1 MLRILHFADAH
12 FEKDKI
18 EKCRASANFIVDQA
32 VELRPDLIVNAGDT
46 FNRLQSLNDKSAISL
61 AKSFIMRL
69 AEVAPVV
76 IIKGNESHDSRGCLE
91 IFTDLETEW
100 PIYTSEGC
108 ETILFMQDVDRS
120 YFVPWQDNKE
130 SRSADAVL
138 HLFSY
143 PEKAWF
149 LRDKPNASIDE
160 SNLLIQSAIKQIFT
174 GFGAISMDAECP
186 VILVGHGNIAGAKL
200 CSGQDL
206 VSQDIMLSKHDLAL
220 ARAEVQCWG
229 HIHECQEFMPKG
241 WYSGSTFHN
250 NWGEVTPRFVLLH
263 EVDRGSCQ
271 TTKIQIP
278 SRALVLDE
286 CELGENMDIK
296 FLTNGTI
303 VPDAD
308 VRVRAHGTKERQAL
322 FTDEDIECRYLGQA
336 HSITVERIVSPTERT
351 RSAEITKA
359 KTLTEKVV
367 EWGAVTNQEIKP
379 DVLTLAGDVERS
391 VTV

>member
-1 MLRILHFADAH
+1 MRVLHFGDAH

-18 EKCRASANFIVDQA
+18 DKCRASANFIVDQA
-32 VELRPDLIVNAGDT
+32 TELKPDLIVNAGDT

-69 AEVAPVV
+69 ADVAPVV
-76 IIKGNESHDSRGCLE
+76 IIKGNESHDARGCLE
-91 IFTDLETEW
+91 VFTALDTKH
-100 PIYTSEGC
+100 PVYVTEGC
-108 ETILFMQDVDRS
+108 ETVGFFNVDGHRWFDS
-120 YFVPWQDNKE
+120 I
-130 SRSADAVL
+130 AGDATDCNLVL

-160 SNLLIQSAIKQIFT
+160 SNLLIQTAIKQIFT
-174 GFGAISMDAECP
+174 GFGAISMDSKCP
-186 VILVGHGNIAGAKL
+186 VILVGHGNISGSKL
-200 CSGQDL
+200 CSGQEL

-220 ARAEVQCWG
+220 ARADVQCWG
-229 HIHECQEFMPKG
+229 HIHECQEFMPHG

-263 EVDRGSCQ
+263 EVNREACV

-278 SRALVLDE
+278 SRALALIETAIADGPAL
-286 CELGENMDIK
+286 ELLERRVDLAEIA
-296 FLTNGTI
+296 
-303 VPDAD
+303 DAA
-308 VRVRAHGTKERQAL
+308 VRIRVHGTKERQL
-322 FTDEDIECRYLGQA
+322 TLTDDQVEGFFPGAFSCQI
-336 HSITVERIVSPTERT
+336 ERITTPTERT

-391 VTV
+391 VTL

>member
-1 MLRILHFADAH
+1 MRVLHFADFH
-12 FEKDKI
+12 FEKDKLA
-18 EKCRASANFIVDQA
+18 KCTASADFILAQA
-32 VELRPDLIVNAGDT
+32 RELKPDLIVNAGDT
-46 FNRLQSLNDKSAISL
+46 FNRLQSNNEKSAISL
-61 AKSFIMRL
+61 AKSFITHL
-69 AEVAPVV
+69 ARISPVV
-76 IIKGNESHDSRGCLE
+76 IIKGNESHDARGGLGV
-91 IFTDLETEW
+91 FQGLRTDHEVYAT
-100 PIYTSEGC
+100 EGC
-108 ETILFMQDVDRS
+108 GSIGFADKFEWFEPTTTSGEDR
-120 YFVPWQDNKE
+120 YRFI
-130 SRSADAVL
+130 L

-160 SNLLIQSAIKQIFT
+160 SNLLIQTAIKQIFT
-174 GFGAISMDAECP
+174 GFGAISMDAKCP
-186 VILVGHGNIAGAKL
+186 VIVVGHGNISGSKL

-220 ARAEVQCWG
+220 ARADVQCWG
-229 HIHECQEFMPKG
+229 HIHECQEVAPHI

-263 EVDRGSCQ
+263 EVNREACV

-296 FLTNGTI
+296 FLTDGTI

-322 FTDEDIECRYLGQA
+322 FMDEDIECRYLGQA
-336 HSITVERIVSPTERT
+336 HSITIERIITPTERT

-359 KTLTEKVV
+359 KTLTEKVI

-391 VTV
+391 ITL